1 MSFTVET
8 PFGTPYVK
16 AFGKLIQ
23 ITMNGTYNIEV
34 APNTVLLS
42 GLPQPEIVRFF
53 PVFKYNTQ
61 EVIGLLQINDNGQ
74 LVAYAGN
81 TRNIHTAIYSIEY
94 IAK

>member
-1 MSFTVET
+1 
-8 PFGTPYVK
+8 
-16 AFGKLIQ
+16 
-23 ITMNGTYNIEV
+23 MNGNYNVEV

-42 GLPQPEIVRFF
+42 GLPKPETARFF

>member
-1 MSFTVET
+1 
-8 PFGTPYVK
+8 
-16 AFGKLIQ
+16 
-23 ITMNGTYNIEV
+23 MNGTYSVEI

-42 GLPQPEIVRFF
+42 GLPKPVTARFF

-81 TRNIHTAIYSIEY
+81 TGNIHTAIYSIEY
-94 IAK
+94 IAQ